1 MPAGIALACLISP
14 LTAQQASPAKIEP
27 IRSSITVDE
36 KVTLETPAS
45 VTVLDKATIEQ
56 TPGFNLDDRLR
67 TVPGFTLF
75 RRSSSIVA
83 NPTTQGVSLRGLGSS
98 GASRTLVL
106 WDGIPINDAFGGWV
120 YWTRFSPEELDRVE
134 VSRGASTSVFGDRA
148 MSGAIALFSRPA
160 APLRLTGS
168 YEGGNNNSHAL
179 TGGISNLW
187 RKWAFS
193 TQLRAAETDGYFIVP
208 ESRRGP
214 VDTRAGVKFVA
225 TDTRLDWLGSR
236 EKIFLKFDMLA
247 EERKNGTTLTANSTG
262 LGSIAAHYF
271 RDDFTLLAY
280 HVREDFHASFSAVTA
295 DRKRETLSYNQTVPS
310 DSTAVAGMWAR
321 HTTHWNA
328 LIGADFNRVEGYSTD
343 SLFPTG
349 KRIGGGILNQGGG
362 FAQTDLRV
370 GALQLFAGARQHS
383 SGFFSPSAG
392 YSLGRK
398 RLRARG
404 SVYRSFRTPT
414 LNELYREFRV
424 GNTITQA
431 NAALLPE
438 KVFGAETGVDFVG
451 EKTRAGV
458 TFYRNSLTDLI
469 TNVTLSSSPS
479 QILRQRR
486 NAASA
491 LARGAEFNL
500 RRTWRDFR
508 GEFGYLFADS
518 RVPTGERIAQ
528 TPRHQ
533 GSAQIIWTHGAT
545 LISGGVRS
553 VSSQFDDDKN
563 AFLLPGYPTLQLVMR
578 HRLTPSLSA
587 TASFENLL
595 NREYLT
601 ALTPTPNIGAPRLW
615 RAGLR
620 WDGSLKKTK

>member
-1 MPAGIALACLISP
+1 MEA
-14 LTAQQASPAKIEP
+14 
-27 IRSSITVDE
+27 
-36 KVTLETPAS
+36 PAS
-45 VTVLDKATIEQ
+45 ISVLDKENIEQ

-83 NPTTQGVSLRGLGSS
+83 NPTTQGVSLRGIGSS

-106 WDGIPINDAFGGWV
+106 WDGIPINDPFGGWV
-120 YWTRFSPEELDRVE
+120 YWTRFAPDELERVE
-134 VSRGASTSVFGDRA
+134 VLRGASTAVFGDRA

-160 APLRLTGS
+160 SVLRVNGS
-168 YEGGNNNSHAL
+168 YEGGNNNSHEL
-179 TGGISNLW
+179 TGGFSQLW
-187 RKWAFS
+187 QHWAFS
-193 TQLRAAETDGYFIVP
+193 TRLRAATTDGYYIVP
-208 ESRRGP
+208 EYKRGP
-214 VDTRAGVKFVA
+214 ADTRAGVKFVA
-225 TDTRLDWLGSR
+225 TDLRLDYMGAR
-236 EKIFLKFDMLA
+236 DRIFLKFDLLA
-247 EERKNGTTLTANSTG
+247 EERQNGTTLTTNSTG
-262 LGSIAAHYF
+262 LGNVAAHYF

-280 HVREDFHASFSAVTA
+280 HTQEGFHASFSSVSA
-295 DRKRETLSYNQTVPS
+295 DRKKETLSYNQGVPS
-310 DSTAVAGMWAR
+310 ESTGLAGMWAK

-328 LIGADFNRVEGYSTD
+328 LIGADYNRVEGYSTD

-349 KRIGGGILNQGGG
+349 KRFGGGILNQGGG
-362 FAQTDLRV
+362 FMQTDYRR
-370 GALQLFAGARQHS
+370 GPLQLFAGAREHS

-392 YSLGRK
+392 LTLGRK
-398 RLRARG
+398 RIRGRG
-404 SVYRSFRTPT
+404 SVYRSLRTPT
-414 LNELYREFRV
+414 LNELYREFKT
-424 GNTITQA
+424 GNTDTLG

-451 EKTRAGV
+451 ENTRAGV

-469 TNVTLSSSPS
+469 TNVTLSSTPAL
-479 QILRQRR
+479 ILRQRQ

-500 RRTWRDFR
+500 RHTWHDLRA
-508 GEFGYLFADS
+508 EFGYLFADS

-533 GSAQIIWTHGAT
+533 GSAQLIWSHGAT
-545 LISGGVRS
+545 LLSGGLRA

-563 AFLLPGYPTLQLVMR
+563 VFLLPGYPTLQAVLR
-578 HRLTPSLSA
+578 HRLTKSFSVSA
-587 TASFENLL
+587 AFENLL
-595 NREYLT
+595 NRQYLT